1 MRGVRIPDLP
11 TSTAMQPISRSCRPP
26 AIALRRFLIVVMAIV
41 MSGCATPHRAPE
53 PTAPS
58 IQVAESTWRLVD
70 SDIGAASL
78 AAAGP
83 AKGLARRQ
91 MEHWREL
98 VSQRTEADF
107 IPWFSSYWTQQWL
120 ATKVAWYQLSPGD
133 VSTRLASY
141 LQEQY
146 RDRVLVPVA
155 REVDPESVRAQATG
169 LYIRH
174 FREELR
180 LIPARHAVPME
191 QFQRRLK
198 GIPGI
203 ELAPPPAHNASL
215 YQIAYAE
222 KIDSLPAY
230 LALLHQAHQAPGGAA
245 STREDRI
252 SPVAKRVSRQLLDR
266 LAISGGSS
274 AASAIVGG
282 IAGTIISLGSA
293 AFGMVLHESNRAETE
308 AQLRESL
315 DAALSD
321 AWQSLM
327 DDPVTGVMSGINHLS
342 DQIEKCCPQTYAQPV
357 ELEQAPQEIPLPE
370 SDLPSDEINEVELPN
385 DDDEL
390 GQFIEDLPGDDDS
403 PGN

>member
-1 MRGVRIPDLP
+1 MQLIPHSCGTL
-11 TSTAMQPISRSCRPP
+11 AMPLWRYLVVV
-26 AIALRRFLIVVMAIV
+26 AMVMA
-41 MSGCATPHRAPE
+41 GCAAPHRAPE
-53 PTAPS
+53 LTAPP
-58 IQVAESTWRLVD
+58 IPVPESTWRLVD

-83 AKGLARRQ
+83 AKGFARSQ

-98 VSQRTEADF
+98 VAQRTEADF

-133 VSTRLASY
+133 VSTRLAGY

-146 RDRVLVPVA
+146 RDRVLLPVA
-155 REVDPESVRAQATG
+155 GEVDPEAVRAQATG
-169 LYIRH
+169 LYIRY
-174 FREELR
+174 FRAELR
-180 LIPARHAVPME
+180 LIPARHAVPLE
-191 QFQRRLK
+191 QFQRRLRT
-198 GIPGI
+198 IPVI
-203 ELAPPPAHNASL
+203 ELAPPPANNASL

-222 KIDSLPAY
+222 RIDSLPAY
-230 LALLHQAHQAPGGAA
+230 LALLHQAHQTPGGTAT
-245 STREDRI
+245 TREERI

-327 DDPVTGVMSGINHLS
+327 DDPVTGVMSGINYLS
-342 DQIEKCCPQTYAQPV
+342 DQIEKCCPQTYAQSV
-357 ELEQAPQEIPLPE
+357 EREQAPQEIPLPE
-370 SDLPSDEINEVELPN
+370 AAPPDDAANDLESPN
-385 DDDEL
+385 DGDEL
-390 GQFIEDLPGDDDS
+390 GRFIEDLPVKDDS
-403 PGN
+403 PGD

>member
-1 MRGVRIPDLP
+1 MEEVRILDLP
-11 TSTAMQPISRSCRPP
+11 SSTAMNPISLSCGTP
-26 AIALRRFLIVVMAIV
+26 ATALRRFLIVVVTIV
-41 MSGCATPHRAPE
+41 MAGCAAPHRTPE
-53 PTAPS
+53 PAAPP
-58 IQVAESTWRLVD
+58 IQIAESTWRLVD

-83 AKGLARRQ
+83 AKGLAHRQ

-120 ATKVAWYQLSPGD
+120 ATKVAWYQFSPGD

-155 REVDPESVRAQATG
+155 REVDPEAVRARVTEV
-169 LYIRH
+169 YVRH
-174 FREELR
+174 FRDELR
-180 LIPARHAVPME
+180 LIPARHAVPLA
-191 QFQRRLK
+191 QFQRRLET
-198 GIPGI
+198 IPVI

-222 KIDSLPAY
+222 KIDRLPAY
-230 LALLHQAHQAPGGAA
+230 IALLHQAHQGPGGAA
-245 STREDRI
+245 TTREERI

-327 DDPVTGVMSGINHLS
+327 DAPITGVMSGINYLS

-385 DDDEL
+385 DGDEL
-390 GQFIEDLPGDDDS
+390 GQSIEDLPGDDDS